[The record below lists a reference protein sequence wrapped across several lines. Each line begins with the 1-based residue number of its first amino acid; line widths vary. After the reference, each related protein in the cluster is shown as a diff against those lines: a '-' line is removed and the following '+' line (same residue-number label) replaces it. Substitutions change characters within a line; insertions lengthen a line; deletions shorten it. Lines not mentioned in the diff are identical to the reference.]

1 MGRHVAP
8 LELWRMY
15 LRVSIYIMLLRS
27 MFKFAFL
34 CDFREKILAPEEVY
48 PAELRGNMLIEI
60 KFRIVR
66 SLQRSEIELKI
77 FRFDIRDNIL
87 LEKPD

>member
-1 MGRHVAP
+1 
-8 LELWRMY
+8 
-15 LRVSIYIMLLRS
+15 
-27 MFKFAFL
+27 
-34 CDFREKILAPEEVY
+34 
-48 PAELRGNMLIEI
+48 MLIEI

-87 LEKPD
+87 MEKLD